1 MLYLTL
7 LLLRRI
13 HLPFNIS
20 LYHCFSAH
28 HQRRCG
34 FMVHHSSLSLLP
46 HPPLSPRY
54 SLKLVSR
61 IMQTL
66 CLFYIQIVPH
76 RPTSYSLRLPV
87 GWCNNVA
94 PFDREWI
101 GRTMYAAK
109 GRLVT
114 TLKLWWNPPPV
125 DYLATPP
132 HPDTYHCRR
141 LLLWAPRMMWKVNFH
156 CHHCGVKE
164 SLRSKGLYNRVRL
177 VVDMKGMYYLAGEY
191 MDCRACMGTWDQRM
205 LQQLADGV
213 RVRFPVLLTHK
224 YAVTSQSVVALLRSR
239 TLSNSPTTLATLYR
253 SCIVKS
259 G

>member
-1 MLYLTL
+1 MSS
-7 LLLRRI
+7 
-13 HLPFNIS
+13 LPLS
-20 LYHCFSAH
+20 LYQSPQTVLRYVVLNTVAIKKNSPSVQYLIVSLFQCPPPKKMRLHGPSS
-28 HQRRCG
+28 
-34 FMVHHSSLSLLP
+34 SSLSLTT
-46 HPPLSPRY
+46 PPSESEVQSETCLTYYANVVLILHSDCAT
-54 SLKLVSR
+54 STNQLLTQAAGWLVQQR
-61 IMQTL
+61 
-66 CLFYIQIVPH
+66 
-76 RPTSYSLRLPV
+76 
-87 GWCNNVA
+87 G

-156 CHHCGVKE
+156 CPHCGVKE

-191 MDCRACMGTWDQRM
+191 M
-205 LQQLADGV
+205 
-213 RVRFPVLLTHK
+213 
-224 YAVTSQSVVALLRSR
+224 
-239 TLSNSPTTLATLYR
+239 
-253 SCIVKS
+253 
-259 G
+259 